1 MSKLLKKAIK
11 GLRKDCQPMVWD
23 AKNGLNWGAAKRNA
37 LLHGEDGSMRELVGV
52 VVGLTVIIIMVYTAI
67 FMGDKL
73 ENAAQISPGSHWDN
87 MSNATGEMAEDSID
101 MIGVGILI
109 VTIFASVGF
118 IIWPYIQGGGRGGE

>member
-1 MSKLLKKAIK
+1 MSKLLKKAVK
-11 GLRKDCQPMVWD
+11 GLRDGAQPAIWD

-73 ENAAQISPGSHWDN
+73 ESAAEITVDSHWDN
-87 MSNATGEMAEDSID
+87 MSKATGQMAEDSID

-109 VTIFASVGF
+109 VTIFAAVGF
-118 IIWPYIQGGGRGGE
+118 IIWPYIQGGTGRE

>member
-11 GLRKDCQPMVWD
+11 GLRKDCTPMVWD
-23 AKNGLNWGAAKRNA
+23 AKTGLNWGAAKRNA
-37 LLHGEDGSMRELVGV
+37 LLHSEDGSMRELVGV

-73 ENAAQISPGSHWDN
+73 ESAATITSGSHWDN

-118 IIWPYIQGGGRGGE
+118 IIWPYIQGGTGRE

>member
-11 GLRKDCQPMVWD
+11 GLRKDCQPMLWD

-52 VVGLTVIIIMVYTAI
+52 VVGLTVIIILVYASI

-73 ENAAQISPGSHWDN
+73 EQSADITAGSHWDN
-87 MSNATGEMAEDSID
+87 MSNSTGKMAEDTID
-101 MIGVGILI
+101 MVGVGILI
-109 VTIFASVGF
+109 VTIFAAVGF
-118 IIWPYIQGGGRGGE
+118 IIWPYIQGGRGGE